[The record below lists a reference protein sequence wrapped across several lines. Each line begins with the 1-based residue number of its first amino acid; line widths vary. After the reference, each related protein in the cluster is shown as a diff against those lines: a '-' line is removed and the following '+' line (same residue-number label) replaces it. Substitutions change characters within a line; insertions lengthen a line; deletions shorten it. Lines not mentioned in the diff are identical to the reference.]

1 MDELLLLVHRI
12 PYPPNKGDKIRSYH
26 LLKHLA
32 RNFRVHLGAFVDA
45 PEDWAY
51 APPLGN
57 MVTGGMKLLPLNP
70 RWAKLR
76 SAYGLLSGEPLSL
89 TYYRNKTLQDWVNR
103 LLADRP
109 IRHAVVYSSAMAQYL
124 TAYPKLHRVIDFV
137 DVDSDKWGQY
147 AERKPWPLNRI
158 YRREARTLLAYERR
172 IAGSFEASTFVS
184 AAEAELFLQLAPE
197 CAGRVGYYSNGVD
210 MEYFSAAHNHAN
222 PYPPGTRVL
231 AFTGAMDYWAN
242 VDAVAWFVREV
253 FPAIHAQLPDV
264 RFYIVGSRPT
274 AEVQALANDAIVVTG
289 SVPDIRPYLAHAQL
303 AVAPL
308 RIARGIQNKV
318 LEAMSMAKP
327 VVVSPQALEGI
338 VAEPGL
344 ELLLAPDAAA
354 FIMHI
359 ATQLSQPDEAL
370 GPAARRRVEQ
380 SYSWDSSLQR
390 MDQLLAQA
398 TTEAIPPTQQ
408 RLA

>member
-26 LLKHLA
+26 LLRHLS

-51 APPLGN
+51 VQPLGN

-70 RWAKLR
+70 RRARLR

-89 TYYRNKTLQDWVNR
+89 PYYRDTALQDWVDG
-103 LLADRP
+103 LMADRP
-109 IRHAVVYSSAMAQYL
+109 IRHAVVYSSPMAQYL

-147 AERKPWPLNRI
+147 AERKPWPLNWI
-158 YRREARTLLAYERR
+158 YRREARTLLAFERR
-172 IAGSFEASTFVS
+172 IAGRFDASTFVS
-184 AAEAELFLQLAPE
+184 PAEAELFLQLAPE
-197 CAGRVGYYSNGVD
+197 CAGRVSHYSNGVD
-210 MEYFSAAHNHAN
+210 MEYFSSARGYDN
-222 PYPPGTRVL
+222 PYPPAARVL
-231 AFTGAMDYWAN
+231 VFTGAMDYWAN
-242 VDAVAWFVREV
+242 VDAVAWFAREV
-253 FPAIHAQLPDV
+253 FPAIHAQFPDV
-264 RFYIVGSRPT
+264 KFYVVGSRPT
-274 AEVQALANDAIVVTG
+274 AEVQALANDNIVVTG

-318 LEAMSMAKP
+318 LEAMSMAKT

-338 VAEPGL
+338 EAEPGL
-344 ELLLAPDAAA
+344 EVLLAPDAAA
-354 FIMHI
+354 FIAHT
-359 ATQLSQPDEAL
+359 ATQLAQPDATL
-370 GPAARRRVEQ
+370 GQAARRRVEQ
-380 SYSWDSSLQR
+380 SYSWEGSLQR
-390 MDQLLAQA
+390 MDQLLAQTSAEA
-398 TTEAIPPTQQ
+398 TPATQQ